1 MRNLMQELR
10 GAGAILG
17 GPAPFDQ
24 TARHLFAN
32 QLDRF
37 LARNRH
43 A

>member
-10 GAGAILG
+10 GTGAILG

-24 TARHLFAN
+24 TDRHLFAN

-37 LARNRH
+37 LARNRRT
-43 A
+43 